1 MRRFF
6 KPHFFFYVFVWTVLK
21 SLLWR
26 AVSKRCGYVNQPP
39 ETERRGFVNSPTET
53 TSLKALCKVV
63 LRPCPDEAGE
73 QNTRFQKCPD
83 YCGRSR
89 SVGMLDT

>member
-1 MRRFF
+1 MRRFL

-26 AVSKRCGYVNQPP
+26 AVSKRCGCVNQPP